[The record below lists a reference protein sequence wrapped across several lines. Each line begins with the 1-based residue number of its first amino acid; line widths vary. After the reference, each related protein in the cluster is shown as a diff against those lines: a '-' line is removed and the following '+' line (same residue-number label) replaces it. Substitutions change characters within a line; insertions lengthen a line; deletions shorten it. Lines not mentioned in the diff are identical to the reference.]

1 MTVGLITHLD
11 NPTLAEVRELG
22 LRAEEAGADWLGLPD
37 AFWWRDT
44 WVLSAEVAR
53 TTRGLAVGPLVTNP
67 YMRHPFVTAA
77 AVATLQELAGDRVLL
92 GLGAGGSEIAGA
104 AQVSRADAAERI
116 EDVATL
122 IRQLAAGG
130 PLDQASGR
138 TLEVPPASPR
148 IIIAGR
154 GDRILQAA
162 GRAADDALLWAVPLS
177 ELDRTIG
184 LVAKGASAR
193 PASLP
198 PVGLI
203 WAPIVEHDD
212 TSRALLR
219 RAASYAVLNNRSE
232 VRERW
237 GVNPEL
243 VARIRGLLVAGDTAA
258 AEQQVPQPVIE
269 DLTTDPDPAAA
280 AAIASR
286 IGATSIALPATDA
299 ASAGD
304 RVAWARRVLDMASA
318 AVASG

>member
-11 NPTLAEVRELG
+11 NPTLADVRHLG
-22 LRAEEAGADWLGLPD
+22 ASAEEAGADWLGLPD

-44 WVLSAEVAR
+44 WVLCAEVAR
-53 TTRGLAVGPLVTNP
+53 ATSRLAVGPLVTNP

-104 AQVSRADAAERI
+104 AQVSRVDAAERI
-116 EDVATL
+116 EEIATL
-122 IRQLAAGG
+122 IRHLAAGE

-138 TLEVPPASPR
+138 TLEVPLALPR

-162 GRAADDALLWAVPLS
+162 GRTADEALLWAVPQS
-177 ELDRTIG
+177 ELDRTVG
-184 LVAKGASAR
+184 LVAKGASER
-193 PASLP
+193 PAGLP
-198 PVGLI
+198 PVGVI

-237 GVNPEL
+237 GVSPEL
-243 VARIRGLLVAGDTAA
+243 VAHIRGLLVAGDTAG
-258 AEQQVPQPVIE
+258 AEKQVPHAVIE
-269 DLTTDPDPAAA
+269 DLTTAADPTAAG
-280 AAIASR
+280 AIAAR
-286 IGATSIALPATDA
+286 IGANSIALPATDA
-299 ASAGD
+299 ERVGD
-304 RVAWARRVLDMASA
+304 RVAWARRVLEVASA
-318 AVASG
+318 ITRPG